1 VSRRIKKGR
10 DINGVLLLDKSSGCS
25 SNSALQDV
33 KYLFNASKAGHT
45 GSLDPLASGLL
56 PVCFGQSTKI
66 AQFLLDGDKR
76 YFVRGKLG
84 QVSDTGDS
92 EGKLSE
98 YGSTK
103 DVDEPTIKS
112 TLLNF
117 VGEIKQVPP
126 MYSALKREG
135 TPLYKLARKGI
146 EVERDAREI
155 SIHEIVFKSFDRDIL
170 SLEVSCS
177 KGTYIRTLIEDI
189 GKSLGCGGYVIE
201 LRRTGFAHFD
211 ISQGKTFKDLEALK
225 EDSFSNLDSVLIGTD
240 KMLPTLTS
248 VYLNL
253 EQSNDIKFGRKI
265 TFSGL
270 DIDQKVKL
278 YDEQKEF
285 IGIGQSNDL
294 SEVLPKRLFI
304 K

>member
-1 VSRRIKKGR
+1 MSRRIKKGR

-225 EDSFSNLDSVLIGTD
+225 EDSFSNLDSVLIGAD